1 MKDII
6 ILLMASFLVSFYF
19 FYIDKSGNGFIYIFT
34 NSYLFS
40 MVISFTGII
49 ISYAFTYLFGLNNK
63 IKNNIII
70 DIYIKY
76 LFIFI
81 ILCLVLIY
89 GQIIASV

>member
-1 MKDII
+1 
-6 ILLMASFLVSFYF
+6 
-19 FYIDKSGNGFIYIFT
+19 
-34 NSYLFS
+34 